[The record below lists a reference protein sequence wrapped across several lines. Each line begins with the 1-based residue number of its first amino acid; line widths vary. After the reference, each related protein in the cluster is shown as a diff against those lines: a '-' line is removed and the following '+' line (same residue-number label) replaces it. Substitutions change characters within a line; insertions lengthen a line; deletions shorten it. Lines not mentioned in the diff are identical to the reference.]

1 MQKCRN
7 SGNIDIQFSQ
17 QNVEF
22 LTVKYRFVPVI
33 LQTFTQRL
41 LDFVRLKIPDT
52 FFCCSLDDSIGQ
64 FLQIFTVS

>member
-22 LTVKYRFVPVI
+22 LAVKCRFVPII
-33 LQTFTQRL
+33 LQTFTQCL
-41 LDFVRLKIPDT
+41 QNFVRLKIPDA

-64 FLQIFTVS
+64 FL

>member
-41 LDFVRLKIPDT
+41 PDLVRLKIPDA

-64 FLQIFTVS
+64 FL